1 MLQLEALRKANLR
14 TDPYPYTVVENFI
27 DADSL
32 GCVLADFPELN
43 SPGSIPVE
51 AVSGG
56 PAYDALITEL
66 SGEDF
71 RGVVAA
77 KFGMPLDGYPIMI
90 TLRGVMREKDG
101 RIHTDSKT
109 KVITV
114 LLYLNETWD
123 QTGGC
128 LRVLRGP
135 DDLDDY
141 VEEIPPAAGTL
152 LVFRVTDNCWHG
164 HTPVVGKRLS
174 IQMNYLVGEGANA
187 KHRFFHRLSSRLKN
201 LKCSGEVLRCE
212 QH

>member
-1 MLQLEALRKANLR
+1 MLQLDALRKANLR

-27 DADSL
+27 DAERLPS
-32 GCVLADFPELN
+32 VLKDFPELK
-43 SPGSIPVE
+43 SPGSIPIEEVG
-51 AVSGG
+51 GG
-56 PAYDALITEL
+56 PAYDALIECLT
-66 SGEDF
+66 GEEF
-71 RGVVAA
+71 RGVVAE
-77 KFGMPLDGYPIMI
+77 KFGLPLEGYPIMT

-123 QTGGC
+123 QAGGC
-128 LRVLRGP
+128 LRVLRGG

-152 LVFRVTDNCWHG
+152 MVFRVTDNCWHG

-174 IQMNYLVGEGANA
+174 IQMNYLIGEGANT
-187 KHRFFHRLSSRLKN
+187 KHRFFHRLSSRIKN
-201 LKCSGEVLRCE
+201 LKHRV
-212 QH
+212 